1 MQPRSMK
8 NRLGLSKKDTFS
20 NVPNGVRR
28 HKPDFMIVVYMGIL
42 MLIGLIVMYAIGPS
56 RANVLNN
63 AYGYDYSGT
72 YFFIK
77 QSVSLAIAITAFIIM
92 AKIPYSLFFKHAG
105 KILLVGFIAC
115 FLLLVFGNLFHV
127 EAIAQCSLGAC
138 RWFSL
143 GPLGTFQPAELL
155 KFGMLLFLAGFL
167 GLRYRQGLIN
177 DINKTLIPVGALM
190 GAIMLFVIV
199 FEKDMGTGIVMSLM
213 VLAMLFATG
222 MKWKIIASTVGIV
235 LLLGVLMIVT
245 SPHRMERISTF
256 FKGDN
261 VAAQINDENYHIKH
275 AKIAIGTGGLLG
287 VGIGNSVE
295 ATGYLPEA
303 INDSIF
309 AIMGETFGFVGL
321 LAILFLFVGLLMRI
335 LKVSDHMLDP
345 GLRFLVVGIFTWLGA
360 HVIINIAAMTGVFPL
375 TGITLPLLSF
385 GGSSMLFMAAGLGLA
400 FQLSRYS
407 VHGSKL
413 KEISYEDSSSRRGIG
428 RSRDA
433 GSRRSQRTV

>member
-1 MQPRSMK
+1 MRPGSMK
-8 NRLGLSKKDTFS
+8 SRLGLSKKDTFGS
-20 NVPNGVRR
+20 VPSGVRR

-63 AYGYDYSGT
+63 AYGSDYTGT

-77 QSVSLAIAITAFIIM
+77 QSISLAIAVTAFIIM
-92 AKIPYSLFFKHAG
+92 SKIPYSLFFKYAG
-105 KILLVGFIAC
+105 KILMVGFIAC
-115 FLLLVFGNLFHV
+115 FLLLIFGNIFHV
-127 EAIAQCSLGAC
+127 DAIAQCGLGAC

-235 LLLGVLMIVT
+235 VALGILMIVT

-261 VAAQINDENYHIKH
+261 VTAQINDENYHIKH
-275 AKIAIGTGGLLG
+275 AKIAIGTGGVLG

-321 LAILFLFVGLLMRI
+321 LAILFLFTALLMRI

-345 GLRFLVVGIFTWLGA
+345 SLRFLVVGIFTWLGA
-360 HVIINIAAMTGVFPL
+360 HVIINVAAMTGVFPL

-413 KEISYEDSSSRRGIG
+413 KEISYEDSSSRRGVW
-428 RSRDA
+428 RSRDSSSRS
-433 GSRRSQRTV
+433 SRRTV

>member
-1 MQPRSMK
+1 
-8 NRLGLSKKDTFS
+8 
-20 NVPNGVRR
+20 
-28 HKPDFMIVVYMGIL
+28 MIVVYMGIL

-56 RANVLNN
+56 RANVLNQ
-63 AYGYDYSGT
+63 AYGTDFYTGT
-72 YFFIK
+72 YFFVK
-77 QSVSLAIAITAFIIM
+77 QSASLAIAVVAFILM

-105 KILLVGFIAC
+105 KILMVGFIAC

-143 GPLGTFQPAELL
+143 GPFGSLQPAELL

-177 DINKTLIPVGALM
+177 DINKTLVPVGALM
-190 GAIMLFVIV
+190 GAIMLFVII

-213 VLAMLFATG
+213 VLAMLVATG
-222 MKWKIIASTVGIV
+222 MKWKIIASVVGV
-235 LLLGVLMIVT
+235 VVLLGVLMIVT
-245 SPHRMERISTF
+245 SPHRMERITTF
-256 FKGDN
+256 FKGDSTA
-261 VAAQINDENYHIKH
+261 VQINDENYHIKH
-275 AKIAIGTGGLLG
+275 AKIAIGTGGIMG

-321 LAILFLFVGLLMRI
+321 VAILLLFTALLMRI

-345 GLRFLVVGIFTWLGA
+345 SLRLLVVGIFTWLGA
-360 HVIINIAAMTGVFPL
+360 HVIINVAAMTGVFPL

-385 GGSSMLFMAAGLGLA
+385 GGSSMLFMAAALGLA

-413 KEISYEDSSSRRGIG
+413 KEISYEDSSSGRGIG
-428 RSRDA
+428 RSRDTR
-433 GSRRSQRTV
+433 RRSSQRAA